1 MLRAHPPPTC
11 FPPCCYRTWHFRSDK
26 KFLEPSNRWCWT
38 NKFWPFS
45 DWVTAAKIFKL
56 WKVIC
61 SFCASTFCSIIKE
74 SVQKI
79 PQFSCIHG
87 THSGKGFWTAFSQS
101 DIMLTVHNCL
111 TAHFFQIIVKVHLL
125 CKFWWKV
132 EVGEK
137 ASKAGHR
144 RNVKSSSKTDQHQT
158 CPREAAPPSRCTVG
172 KIWDYNCNIMIPVD
186 LKHALQEIS
195 KAEIWFR
202 RGWWRRIL
210 TEEMETYLIIP

>member
-111 TAHFFQIIVKVHLL
+111 TAHFFPNNCESALVMQVLVKGRSGWKSFESRPPPKCQIKL
-125 CKFWWKV
+125 
-132 EVGEK
+132 EN
-137 ASKAGHR
+137 R
-144 RNVKSSSKTDQHQT
+144 PT
-158 CPREAAPPSRCTVG
+158 P
-172 KIWDYNCNIMIPVD
+172 D
-186 LKHALQEIS
+186 L
-195 KAEIWFR
+195 
-202 RGWWRRIL
+202 
-210 TEEMETYLIIP
+210 P